1 MQCRAQTPKT
11 KGKGEFCAV
20 SFADSSAIP
29 KRPVRGGTLSWE
41 IGESPVEHARSRVQT
56 FFFNEKKNKKKTKWR
71 RFVWVVRFIF
81 HSSQRA
87 SVTLLAFLF
96 CWFFRS
102 TVAAAVGAL
111 DKRKR

>member
-56 FFFNEKKNKKKTKWR
+56 FFFNEKKTKKKQNGVALFEL
-71 RFVWVVRFIF
+71 FVLFSIRHNV
-81 HSSQRA
+81 
-87 SVTLLAFLF
+87 LL
-96 CWFFRS
+96 
-102 TVAAAVGAL
+102 
-111 DKRKR
+111 

>member
-56 FFFNEKKNKKKTKWR
+56 FFFNEKKTKKKQNGVALFEL
-71 RFVWVVRFIF
+71 FVLFSIRHNVLLWHCWLFFSVGFFV
-81 HSSQRA
+81 QR
-87 SVTLLAFLF
+87 
-96 CWFFRS
+96 
-102 TVAAAVGAL
+102 
-111 DKRKR
+111 